1 MPGECCWKTHSYC
14 DVFLAKVTGHSEC
27 AHQGASVNNSKIKI
41 DFFTALCGAVKRAGI
56 GLPAKS
62 RAPAL
67 VAGWAPRISQNP
79 CFGARLSRFGKLRL
93 GPNSGSIR
101 RNFSVR
107 SA

>member
-1 MPGECCWKTHSYC
+1 MPGECYWKTHSYSMY
-14 DVFLAKVTGHSEC
+14 FPAKVTGHSEC
-27 AHQGASVNNSKIKI
+27 AHQEASLNNSKVKI

-79 CFGARLSRFGKLRL
+79 CFGARLSRF
-93 GPNSGSIR
+93 
-101 RNFSVR
+101 
-107 SA
+107 